1 MCTTYVIQLLLLQR
15 LPLFVLQ
22 GNFQVD
28 GGSLTYN
35 VMGALDIGQKLI
47 AIMKEDDFFKDTKMY
62 DDEM

>member
-1 MCTTYVIQLLLLQR
+1 M
-15 LPLFVLQ
+15 LQ